1 LQTAGCALF
10 CCYPVAVLR
19 GSWVGHGPP
28 DFWLAP
34 CLAPQFG
41 AGFHVQ
47 VRLIDIY
54 SK

>member
-1 LQTAGCALF
+1 VLPSGG
-10 CCYPVAVLR
+10 LR
-19 GSWVGHGPP
+19 GAWVGHGPP

-34 CLAPQFG
+34 CQFC
-41 AGFHVQ
+41 AEFHVQ